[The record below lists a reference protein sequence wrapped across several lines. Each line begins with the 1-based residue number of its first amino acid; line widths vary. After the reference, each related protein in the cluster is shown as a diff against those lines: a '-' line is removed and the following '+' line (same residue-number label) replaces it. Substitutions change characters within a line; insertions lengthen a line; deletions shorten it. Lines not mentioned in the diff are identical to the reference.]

1 MVTLYSK
8 PGCPKCMATKRAFD
22 KNGIAYS
29 YVDVTQSPDAYSYV
43 VETLGY
49 QEVPIVE
56 TDTEHWAGYKEE
68 KIKGLL

>member
-8 PGCPKCMATKRAFD
+8 PNCPKCMATKRAFD
-22 KNGIAYS
+22 KKGINYN
-29 YVDVTQSPDAYSYV
+29 YVDVTKSPDAYSYV

-49 QEVPIVE
+49 QAVPVVE